1 MKTLG
6 TFDYVIAGGGT
17 AGCLLANR
25 LSADPSVSVL
35 MLEAGGR
42 DKGIWIHI
50 PVGYLFCIGNP
61 RTDWCYRIEPDPGLN
76 GRTILYA
83 RGRVLGGCTSI
94 NAMLYMRGQARDYDE
109 WARLTGDPTWSW
121 ASVLPIFKGTESYW
135 RGADEVHGAGGE
147 WRVERQRLSWEI
159 LDAFR
164 DAAAEVGIAKIE
176 DFNRGDN
183 EGSSRFE
190 VNQRR
195 GVRWN
200 ATKAF
205 LRPVE
210 GRKNL
215 TVLTDAPVRRLRL
228 GRGAAGGLEAQGV
241 ELYRGDETIFAEARC
256 ETLLAAGAIGSP
268 HILQFSGIGP
278 GAHLQARGV
287 PVIHDLPGVGGNLQ
301 DHLQLRSAFKVRN
314 VLTLNT
320 LANSWWG
327 KVKMGLEY
335 AFRRTGPLT
344 MAPSQMGACTKSD
357 PGQPTANVEFHV
369 QPLSLDK
376 FGDPLH
382 PFPAFTVSVCNLR
395 PTSRGHVRLKSP
407 DPLAAPEIRL
417 NYLSTPEDQRIAV
430 QSLRLTRRI
439 VGGTETMKKYAPE
452 EFLPGPSFQTDAELV
467 TAAGNV
473 GTTIFHPVGTCRMG
487 RADDEGAVVDTRL
500 RVRGVGRLRVIDASI
515 MPTITS
521 GNTAS
526 PTVMIAEK
534 GAAAV
539 IEDRRSGFRL
549 EASATRGAVAARDA
563 AIRMARNA

>member
-1 MKTLG
+1 VNTIG
-6 TFDYVIAGGGT
+6 SFDYVIVGGGT
-17 AGCLLANR
+17 AGCVLANR
-25 LSADPSVSVL
+25 LSADPAVSVL

-109 WARLTGDPTWSW
+109 WARLTGDPRWSW
-121 ASVLPIFKGTESYW
+121 DRVLPVFKGYW
-135 RGADEVHGAGGE
+135 RGADDVHGTGGE
-147 WRVERQRLSWEI
+147 WRVEQQRLSWEI
-159 LDAFR
+159 LDAFQ
-164 DAAAEVGIAKIE
+164 DAAAEVGIAKID

-183 EGSSRFE
+183 AGSSRFE

-195 GVRWN
+195 GVRWS

-210 GRKNL
+210 RRKNL
-215 TVLTDAPVRRLRL
+215 TVLTGAQVRRLRL
-228 GRGAAGGLEAQGV
+228 GRGAAGAIEAQGV
-241 ELYRGDETIFAEARC
+241 EFYRGDEVVFAEARC

-278 GAHLQARGV
+278 GAHLQAHDL
-287 PVIHDLPGVGGNLQ
+287 PVVHDLPGVGGNLQ
-301 DHLQLRSAFKVRN
+301 DHLQLRTAFKVEN
-314 VLTLNT
+314 ALTLNT

-344 MAPSQMGACTKSD
+344 MAPSQMGACVKSD
-357 PGQPTANVEFHV
+357 PGQATANVEFHV

-382 PFPAFTVSVCNLR
+382 RFPAFTVSVCNLR

-407 DPLAAPEIRL
+407 DPRAAPEIRL

-430 QSLRLTRRI
+430 QSLRLARRI
-439 VGGTETMKKYAPE
+439 VTGTETMKKYAPE
-452 EFLPGPSFQTDAELV
+452 EFIPGPAFQSDAELL
-467 TAAGNV
+467 TAAGDV

-487 RADDEGAVVDTRL
+487 RPDDDAAVVDSRL
-500 RVRGVGRLRVIDASI
+500 RVRGVARLRVVDASI

-526 PTVMIAEK
+526 PTVMIAEQ

-539 IEDRRSGFRL
+539 IEDRRLARPPD
-549 EASATRGAVAARDA
+549 VAIARELSPSPALA
-563 AIRMARNA
+563 APR

>member
-1 MKTLG
+1 MKTIG
-6 TFDYVIAGGGT
+6 PFDYVIAGGGT
-17 AGCLLANR
+17 AGCVLANR

-42 DKGIWIHI
+42 DTGIWLHI

-76 GRTILYA
+76 GRTIGYA
-83 RGRVLGGCTSI
+83 RGRVLGGCSSI
-94 NAMLYMRGQARDYDE
+94 NAMLYMRGQARDYDQ
-109 WARLTGDPTWSW
+109 WAELTGDPTWSW
-121 ASVLPIFKGTESYW
+121 NSVLPIFKGTEDYW
-135 RGADEVHGAGGE
+135 GGADEVHGTGGE

-164 DAAAEVGIAKIE
+164 DAAAEIGIPKIE

-205 LRPVE
+205 LRPVRH
-210 GRKNL
+210 RKNL
-215 TVLTDAPVRRLRL
+215 TVLTGAPVRRVRL
-228 GRGAAGGLEAQGV
+228 GRSAAGATEAQGV
-241 ELYRGDETIFAEARC
+241 ELYRGNDVVFAEARC
-256 ETLLAAGAIGSP
+256 ETILAAGSIGSP

-278 GAHLQARGV
+278 GSVLQAHDI
-287 PVIHDLPGVGGNLQ
+287 PVVHDLPGVGGNLQ
-301 DHLQLRSAFKVRN
+301 DHLQLRTAFKVQN
-314 VLTLNT
+314 ALTLNI
-320 LANSWWG
+320 LAGSWWG
-327 KVKMGLEY
+327 KLKMGLEY

-344 MAPSQMGACTKSD
+344 MAPSQMGACVRSD
-357 PGQPTANVEFHV
+357 PGQPSANIEFHV

-382 PFPAFTVSVCNLR
+382 AFPAFTVSVCNLR
-395 PTSRGHVRLKSP
+395 PTSRGHVRLRSP

-417 NYLSTPEDQRIAV
+417 NYLSTEDDQRIAV
-430 QSLRLTRRI
+430 QSLRLARRI
-439 VGGTETMKKYAPE
+439 ISGTETMKKYAPE
-452 EFLPGPSFQTDAELV
+452 EFVPGPSFQSDAELV

-487 RADDEGAVVDTRL
+487 RSDDDAAVVDARL
-500 RVRGVGRLRVIDASI
+500 RVRGVARLRVIDASI

-539 IEDRRSGFRL
+539 IEDRKRGRL
-549 EASATRGAVAARDA
+549 LGPATADPA
-563 AIRMARNA
+563 

>member
-1 MKTLG
+1 MNTIG
-6 TFDYVIAGGGT
+6 SFDYVIVGGGT
-17 AGCLLANR
+17 AGCVLANR
-25 LSADPSVSVL
+25 LSADPAVSVL
-35 MLEAGGR
+35 VLEAGGR

-61 RTDWCYRIEPDPGLN
+61 RTDWCYRTEPDPGLN

-109 WARLTGDPTWSW
+109 WARLVGDPSWSW
-121 ASVLPIFKGTESYW
+121 DRVLPMFKGTEDYW
-135 RGADEVHGAGGE
+135 RGADDVHGAGGE
-147 WRVERQRLSWEI
+147 WRVEQQRLSWEI

-164 DAAAEVGIAKIE
+164 DAAAEIGIAKID

-183 EGSSRFE
+183 AGSSRFE

-215 TVLTDAPVRRLRL
+215 TVLTGAQVHRLRL
-228 GRGAAGGLEAQGV
+228 GRSAGGGPEAQGV
-241 ELYRGDETIFAEARC
+241 EFYRGNDVVFAEARC
-256 ETLLAAGAIGSP
+256 ETLLAAGSIGTP

-278 GAHLQARGV
+278 GAHLQAHGI

-301 DHLQLRSAFKVRN
+301 DHLQLRTAFKVQH

-327 KVKMGLEY
+327 KLKMGLEY

-344 MAPSQMGACTKSD
+344 MAPSQMGACVKSEPD
-357 PGQPTANVEFHV
+357 QPSANIEFHV

-382 PFPAFTVSVCNLR
+382 RFPAFTVSVCNLR

-407 DPLAAPEIRL
+407 DPRAAPAIQL
-417 NYLSTPEDQRIAV
+417 NYLSTAEDQRIAV
-430 QSLRLTRRI
+430 QSLRLARRI
-439 VGGTETMKKYAPE
+439 VTTTETMRRYAPE
-452 EFLPGPSFQTDAELV
+452 EFLPGPAFQSDAELV

-487 RADDEGAVVDTRL
+487 RDDDDGAVVDTRL
-500 RVRGVGRLRVIDASI
+500 RVRGVARLRIIDASI

-534 GAAAV
+534 AAAAV
-539 IEDRRSGFRL
+539 IEDRRLGSQPDLAIAAEPAPALR
-549 EASATRGAVAARDA
+549 ASAGG
-563 AIRMARNA
+563 

>member
-1 MKTLG
+1 MKTIG
-6 TFDYVIAGGGT
+6 PFDYVIAGGGT
-17 AGCLLANR
+17 AGCVLANR

-61 RTDWCYRIEPDPGLN
+61 RTDWCYRIEPDSGLN

-94 NAMLYMRGQARDYDE
+94 NAMLYMRGQARDYDG
-109 WARLTGDPTWSW
+109 WAQLTGDPSWSW
-121 ASVLPIFKGTESYW
+121 DRVLPVFKGTEDYW

-147 WRVERQRLSWEI
+147 WRVEQQRLSWEI

-164 DAAAEVGIAKIE
+164 DAAAELGVPKID

-205 LRPVE
+205 LRPVR

-215 TVLTDAPVRRLRL
+215 TVLTDAPVRRVRF
-228 GRGAAGGLEAQGV
+228 GRNAAGAIEAQGV
-241 ELYRGDETIFAEARC
+241 ELYRGNDVVFAEARC
-256 ETLLAAGAIGSP
+256 ETILAAGSIGSP
-268 HILQFSGIGP
+268 HILQFSGVGP
-278 GAHLQARGV
+278 GADLQAHDI
-287 PVIHDLPGVGGNLQ
+287 PVVHDLPGVGGNLA
-301 DHLQLRSAFKVRN
+301 DHLQLRTAFKVQN
-314 VLTLNT
+314 ALTLNI
-320 LANSWWG
+320 LAGSWWG

-344 MAPSQMGACTKSD
+344 MAPSQMGACMKSD
-357 PGQPTANVEFHV
+357 PGQPSANIEFHV

-382 PFPAFTVSVCNLR
+382 TFPAFTVSVCNLR
-395 PTSRGHVRLKSP
+395 PSSRGHVRLKSP
-407 DPLAAPEIRL
+407 DPRAAPEIRL
-417 NYLSTPEDQRIAV
+417 NYLSTDEDQRIAV
-430 QSLRLTRRI
+430 QSLRLARRI
-439 VGGTETMKKYAPE
+439 ITGTETMKKYAPQ
-452 EFLPGPSFQTDAELV
+452 EFIPGPSFQSDAELI

-487 RADDEGAVVDTRL
+487 RHDDDTAVVDTRL
-500 RVRGVGRLRVIDASI
+500 RVRGVARLRVIDASI

-526 PTVMIAEK
+526 PTIMIAEK

-539 IEDRRSGFRL
+539 IEDRRRL
-549 EASATRGAVAARDA
+549 LTAPGPA
-563 AIRMARNA
+563 

>member
-1 MKTLG
+1 MG
-6 TFDYVIAGGGT
+6 EFDYIIVGGGT
-17 AGCLLANR
+17 AGCVLANR

-35 MLEAGGR
+35 MIEAGGR

-61 RTDWCYRIEPDPGLN
+61 RTDWCYRTEPDPGLN

-109 WARLTGDPTWSW
+109 WARLTGDATWSW
-121 ASVLPIFKGTESYW
+121 DRVLPLFKGTEDYW

-147 WRVERQRLSWEI
+147 WRVEQQRLSWEI

-164 DAAAEVGIAKIE
+164 DAAAEVGIAKID

-183 EGSSRFE
+183 EGSSKFE

-205 LRPVE
+205 LRPIE
-210 GRKNL
+210 RRQNL
-215 TVLTDAPVRRLRL
+215 TVLTHAQVHRLRL
-228 GRGAAGGLEAQGV
+228 GRSATGATEACGV
-241 ELYRGDETIFAEARC
+241 ELFRGKQIVFAEARC
-256 ETLLAAGAIGSP
+256 ETILAAGSIGSP

-278 GAHLQARGV
+278 AAHLQAHGV
-287 PVIHDLPGVGGNLQ
+287 PVLHDLPGVGGNLQ
-301 DHLQLRSAFKVRN
+301 DHLQLRTVFKVQN

-327 KVKMGLEY
+327 KLKMGLEY
-335 AFRRTGPLT
+335 LFRRTGPLT
-344 MAPSQMGACTKSD
+344 MAPSQMGACVKSE
-357 PGQPTANVEFHV
+357 PGQATANIEFHI

-382 PFPAFTVSVCNLR
+382 SYPAFTVSVCNLR
-395 PTSRGHVRLKSP
+395 PTSRGHVRLKSS
-407 DPLAAPEIRL
+407 DPRAAPEIRL
-417 NYLSTPEDQRIAV
+417 NYLSAPEDQRIAV
-430 QSLRLTRRI
+430 QSLRLARRI
-439 VGGTETMKKYAPE
+439 VTETETMKKYAPE
-452 EFLPGPSFQTDAELV
+452 ETVPGPAFRSDAELIHV
-467 TAAGNV
+467 AGNV

-487 RADDEGAVVDTRL
+487 RDSDGDAVVDTRL
-500 RVRGVGRLRVIDASI
+500 RVRGVARLRIIDASI

-526 PTVMIAEK
+526 PTVMIAER
-534 GAAAV
+534 GAAMV
-539 IEDRRSGFRL
+539 IEDRKRGQQPDLVQPLASGELARHIA
-549 EASATRGAVAARDA
+549 AS
-563 AIRMARNA
+563 

>member
-1 MKTLG
+1 MRTVKTLG
-6 TFDYVIAGGGT
+6 SFDYVIVGGGT

-109 WARLTGDPTWSW
+109 WARITDDPSWSW
-121 ASVLPIFKGTESYW
+121 HSVLPIFKGTEDHW
-135 RGADEVHGAGGE
+135 RGADDVHGSGGE
-147 WRVERQRLSWEI
+147 WRVEQQRLSWEI

-164 DAAAEVGIAKIE
+164 DAAAEVGIPKIE

-210 GRKNL
+210 RRKNL
-215 TVLTDAPVRRLRL
+215 TVLTGAPVHRLRL
-228 GRGAAGGLEAQGV
+228 GRDAAGATEAQGV
-241 ELYRGDETIFAEARC
+241 EFYRGDDVVYAEARC
-256 ETLLAAGAIGSP
+256 ETILAAGSIGSP

-278 GAHLQARGV
+278 SAHLQAHGI
-287 PVIHDLPGVGGNLQ
+287 PVVHHLPGVGGNLQ
-301 DHLQLRSAFKVRN
+301 DHLQLRTAFKIQN

-344 MAPSQMGACTKSD
+344 MAPSQMGACVKSD
-357 PGQPTANVEFHV
+357 PDQPTANVEFHV

-382 PFPAFTVSVCNLR
+382 AFPAFTVSVCNLR

-407 DPLAAPEIRL
+407 EPRTAPEIRL
-417 NYLSTPEDQRIAV
+417 NYLSTPEDQRIAA
-430 QSLRLTRRI
+430 QCLRLARRI
-439 VGGTETMKKYAPE
+439 VNGTETMKKYAPE
-452 EFLPGPSFQTDAELV
+452 EFLPGPSFQSDAELV
-467 TAAGNV
+467 AAAGNV
-473 GTTIFHPVGTCRMG
+473 GTTIFHPIGTCRMG
-487 RADDEGAVVDTRL
+487 RSDDAAAVVDARL
-500 RVRGVGRLRVIDASI
+500 RVRGVARLRVIDASI

-539 IEDRRSGFRL
+539 LEDRRPAGSVTI
-549 EASATRGAVAARDA
+549 AP
-563 AIRMARNA
+563 

>member
-1 MKTLG
+1 MNTIG
-6 TFDYVIAGGGT
+6 SFDYVIVGGGT
-17 AGCLLANR
+17 AGCVLANR
-25 LSADPSVSVL
+25 LSADPTVSVL
-35 MLEAGGR
+35 MIEAGGR

-61 RTDWCYRIEPDPGLN
+61 RTDWCYRTEPEPGLN
-76 GRTILYA
+76 GRSILYA

-109 WARLTGDPTWSW
+109 WAALTGDPSWSW
-121 ASVLPIFKGTESYW
+121 RSVLPIFKGTEDYW
-135 RGADEVHGAGGE
+135 HGADEVHGAGGE
-147 WRVERQRLSWEI
+147 WRVEQQRLSWEI

-164 DAAAEVGIAKIE
+164 DAAAEVGIPKID

-205 LRPVE
+205 LRPIE
-210 GRKNL
+210 HRKNL
-215 TVLTDAPVRRLRL
+215 TVLTHAQVHRLRL
-228 GRGAAGGLEAQGV
+228 GRGSDGAPLVQGV
-241 ELYRGDETIFAEARC
+241 ELYRGKQVVFAEARC
-256 ETLLAAGAIGSP
+256 ETILTAGSIGSP

-278 GAHLQARGV
+278 AEHLQAHGI
-287 PVIHDLPGVGGNLQ
+287 PVVHDLPGVGGNLQ
-301 DHLQLRSAFKVRN
+301 DHLQLRTVFKVQN

-320 LANSWWG
+320 LASSWWG
-327 KVKMGLEY
+327 KLKMGLEY
-335 AFRRTGPLT
+335 LFKRTGPLT
-344 MAPSQMGACTKSD
+344 MAPSQMGACVRSE
-357 PGQPTANVEFHV
+357 PGQATANIEFHI

-382 PFPAFTVSVCNLR
+382 TFPAFTVSVCNLR
-395 PTSRGHVRLKSP
+395 PTSRGHIRLKSS
-407 DPLAAPEIRL
+407 DPRAAPEIRL
-417 NYLSTPEDQRIAV
+417 NYLSAPEDQRIAV
-430 QSLRLTRRI
+430 QSLRLARRI
-439 VGGTETMKKYAPE
+439 ITETETMKKYAPE
-452 EFLPGPSFQTDAELV
+452 ETLPGPQIQSDDELV
-467 TAAGNV
+467 HAAGNV
-473 GTTIFHPVGTCRMG
+473 GTTIFHPIGTCRMG
-487 RADDEGAVVDTRL
+487 RAGDADAVVDTRL

-534 GAAAV
+534 GAAA
-539 IEDRRSGFRL
+539 ILEDRRLG
-549 EASATRGAVAARDA
+549 G
-563 AIRMARNA
+563 

>member
-1 MKTLG
+1 VKTLG
-6 TFDYVIAGGGT
+6 SFDYVIVGGGT
-17 AGCLLANR
+17 AGCVLANR

-35 MLEAGGR
+35 MIEAGGR

-109 WARLTGDPTWSW
+109 WARLTGDPSWSW
-121 ASVLPIFKGTESYW
+121 DRVLPIFKATEDYW
-135 RGADEVHGAGGE
+135 RGADEVHGTGGE
-147 WRVERQRLSWEI
+147 WRVERQRLQWEI
-159 LDAFR
+159 LDAFG
-164 DAAAEVGIAKIE
+164 DAAAELGIPKID

-183 EGSSRFE
+183 EGSARFE

-205 LRPVE
+205 LRSVE
-210 GRKNL
+210 HRKNL
-215 TVLTDAPVRRLRL
+215 TVLVDAPVHRLRL
-228 GRGAAGGLEAQGV
+228 GRSAAGGPEAQGV
-241 ELYRGDETIFAEARC
+241 ELYHGNEVVFAEARC
-256 ETLLAAGAIGSP
+256 ETLLTAGAIGSP

-278 GAHLQARGV
+278 GAHLQAHGV
-287 PVIHDLPGVGGNLQ
+287 PVVHDLPGVGGNLQ
-301 DHLQLRSAFKVRN
+301 DHLQLRTAFKVQN

-327 KVKMGLEY
+327 KLKMGLQY

-344 MAPSQMGACTKSD
+344 MAPSQMGACTRSD
-357 PGQPTANVEFHV
+357 PDQASANIEFHV

-382 PFPAFTVSVCNLR
+382 TFPAFTVSVCNLR
-395 PTSRGHVRLKSP
+395 PTSRGHVRLKSAEP
-407 DPLAAPEIRL
+407 RAAPEIRL
-417 NYLSTPEDQRIAV
+417 NYLSTQEDQRIAV
-430 QSLRLTRRI
+430 QCLRLARRI
-439 VGGTETMKKYAPE
+439 VTGTDTMKKYAPE
-452 EFLPGPSFQTDAELV
+452 EFLPGPAFQSDAELV
-467 TAAGNV
+467 TAAGDV
-473 GTTIFHPVGTCRMG
+473 GTTIFHPIGTCRRG
-487 RADDEGAVVDTRL
+487 RADDDRAVVDARL

-539 IEDRRSGFRL
+539 IEDRRS
-549 EASATRGAVAARDA
+549 E
-563 AIRMARNA
+563 

>member
-1 MKTLG
+1 MKTIG
-6 TFDYVIAGGGT
+6 PFDYVIAGGGT
-17 AGCLLANR
+17 AGCVLANR

-83 RGRVLGGCTSI
+83 RGRVLGGCSSI

-121 ASVLPIFKGTESYW
+121 DSVLPLFKGTEDYW
-135 RGADEVHGAGGE
+135 RGADEVHGTEGE
-147 WRVERQRLSWEI
+147 WRVEQQRLSWEI

-164 DAAAEVGIAKIE
+164 DAAAEVGIPKIE

-205 LRPVE
+205 LRPIR

-215 TVLTDAPVRRLRL
+215 TVLTGAPVRRVRL
-228 GRGAAGGLEAQGV
+228 GRGAAGATEAQGV
-241 ELYRGDETIFAEARC
+241 EFYRGSEVVFAEARC
-256 ETLLAAGAIGSP
+256 ETLLAAGSIGSP

-278 GAHLQARGV
+278 GALLQGHDL
-287 PVIHDLPGVGGNLQ
+287 PVVHDLPGVGGNLQ
-301 DHLQLRSAFKVRN
+301 DHLQLRTAYKVQDA
-314 VLTLNT
+314 LTLNT

-327 KVKMGLEY
+327 KLKMGLEY

-344 MAPSQMGACTKSD
+344 MAPSQMGACVKSD
-357 PGQPTANVEFHV
+357 PGQPSANVEFHV

-382 PFPAFTVSVCNLR
+382 AFPAFTVSVCNLR
-395 PTSRGHVRLKSP
+395 PTSRGHVRLTSP
-407 DPLAAPEIRL
+407 DPRAAPEIRL

-430 QSLRLTRRI
+430 QSLRLARRI
-439 VGGTETMKKYAPE
+439 VTGTETMKKYAPE
-452 EFLPGPSFQTDAELV
+452 EFLPGPSFQSDAELV
-467 TAAGNV
+467 AAAGNV

-487 RADDEGAVVDTRL
+487 RADDATAVVDTRL
-500 RVRGVGRLRVIDASI
+500 RVRGVARLRVIDASI

-526 PTVMIAEK
+526 PTIMIAEK

-539 IEDRRSGFRL
+539 IEDRQRGPQPVVL
-549 EASATRGAVAARDA
+549 ATPGRA
-563 AIRMARNA
+563 

>member
-1 MKTLG
+1 MKTIG
-6 TFDYVIAGGGT
+6 SFDYVIAGGGT
-17 AGCLLANR
+17 AGCVLANR
-25 LSADPSVSVL
+25 LSADPAVSVL

-94 NAMLYMRGQARDYDE
+94 NAMLYMRGQAGDYDE

-121 ASVLPIFKGTESYW
+121 EDVLPVFKGTEDYW
-135 RGADEVHGAGGE
+135 RGADEVHGTGGE
-147 WRVERQRLSWEI
+147 WRVEQQRLSWEI

-164 DAAAEVGIAKIE
+164 DAAFEVGIAKIE

-183 EGSSRFE
+183 TGSSRFE

-205 LRPVE
+205 LRPIK

-215 TVLTDAPVRRLRL
+215 TVLTGAPVRRLRL
-228 GRGAAGGLEAQGV
+228 GRGADGTTEAQGV
-241 ELYRGDETIFAEARC
+241 ELYRGNEIVFAEARC
-256 ETLLAAGAIGSP
+256 ETILAAGAIGSP

-278 GAHLQARGV
+278 GAHLQAHDI
-287 PVIHDLPGVGGNLQ
+287 PVVHDLPGVGGNLQ
-301 DHLQLRSAFKVRN
+301 DHLQLRTAFKVQN

-344 MAPSQMGACTKSD
+344 MAPSQMGACVKSD
-357 PGQPTANVEFHV
+357 PDQRSANVEFHV

-382 PFPAFTVSVCNLR
+382 TFPAFTVSVCNLR

-430 QSLRLTRRI
+430 QSMRLARRI
-439 VGGTETMKKYAPE
+439 VNDTETMRKYAPE
-452 EFLPGPSFQTDAELV
+452 EFIPGPAFQSDAELV
-467 TAAGNV
+467 NAAGNV

-487 RADDEGAVVDTRL
+487 RTDDETAVVDTRL
-500 RVRGVGRLRVIDASI
+500 RVRGVARLRVIDASI

-534 GAAAV
+534 GAAAM
-539 IEDRRSGFRL
+539 IEDRRVGRPPEVAIAPHPGVEL
-549 EASATRGAVAARDA
+549 PAPTGA
-563 AIRMARNA
+563 

>member
-1 MKTLG
+1 MDATDRSARPFCSHEDTVKTIG
-6 TFDYVIAGGGT
+6 SFDYVIVGGGT
-17 AGCLLANR
+17 AGCVLANR
-25 LSADPSVSVL
+25 LSADPDVSVL

-61 RTDWCYRIEPDPGLN
+61 RTDWCYRTEPDPGLN

-109 WARLTGDPTWSW
+109 WAKITGDASW
-121 ASVLPIFKGTESYW
+121 GWDRVLPIFTGTEDYW
-135 RGADEVHGAGGE
+135 NGADEVHGTGGE

-164 DAAAEVGIAKIE
+164 DAAAELGVAKID

-183 EGSSRFE
+183 EGSARFE

-205 LRPVE
+205 LRPAE

-215 TVLTDAPVRRLRL
+215 TVLTGAPIHRLRL
-228 GRGAAGGLEAQGV
+228 GKNAAGGLETQGV
-241 ELYRGDETIFAEARC
+241 ELYQGGEVVFAEARG

-268 HILQFSGIGP
+268 HILQCSGIGP
-278 GAHLQARGV
+278 GAHLHDHGIAV
-287 PVIHDLPGVGGNLQ
+287 AHDLRGVGGNLQ
-301 DHLQLRSAFKVRN
+301 DHLQLRTAFKVQN
-314 VLTLNT
+314 VRTLNT

-344 MAPSQMGACTKSD
+344 MAPSQMGACMKSG
-357 PGQPTANVEFHV
+357 PEQASANIEFHV
-369 QPLSLDK
+369 QPMSLDK

-382 PFPAFTVSVCNLR
+382 KFPAFTVSVCNLR
-395 PTSRGHVRLKSP
+395 PSSRGHVRLKSP
-407 DPLAAPEIRL
+407 EPRDAPAIQL
-417 NYLSTPEDQRIAV
+417 NYLSTAEDQQIAVTSLRIAR
-430 QSLRLTRRI
+430 QI
-439 VGGTETMKKYAPE
+439 VSTTETMRKYAPE
-452 EFLPGPSFQTDAELV
+452 EFIPGPAFQSDAELV

-487 RADDEGAVVDTRL
+487 RADDDDAVVDARL
-500 RVRGVGRLRVIDASI
+500 RVRGVGRLRVIDASV

-526 PTVMIAEK
+526 PTIMIAEK
-534 GAAAV
+534 AAGIV
-539 IEDRRSGFRL
+539 REDRR
-549 EASATRGAVAARDA
+549 A
-563 AIRMARNA
+563 